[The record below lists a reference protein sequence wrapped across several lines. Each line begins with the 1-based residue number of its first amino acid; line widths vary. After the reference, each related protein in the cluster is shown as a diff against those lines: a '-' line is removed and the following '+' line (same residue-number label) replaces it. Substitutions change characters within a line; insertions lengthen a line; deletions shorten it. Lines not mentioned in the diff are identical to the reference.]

1 MNWRQ
6 LTILNPDH
14 LFDQARRLIRPP
26 SAGAPRQVD
35 LRRAISNAYY
45 GVFHFVLTAA
55 ADEFA
60 GVTQRA
66 SAQYAL
72 VYRHIDHRRFRE
84 LCNEIRKPSLP
95 GKYVA
100 LAPEAGFSQAMK
112 GFAAVAV
119 DLQLKRHLADYDPQ
133 SSYSPSDAAFAIDS
147 AVTAIQSFKSAV
159 REERKMFLTLL
170 VFPPR

>member
-1 MNWRQ
+1 
-6 LTILNPDH
+6 
-14 LFDQARRLIRPP
+14 
-26 SAGAPRQVD
+26 
-35 LRRAISNAYY
+35 
-45 GVFHFVLTAA
+45 
-55 ADEFA
+55 
-60 GVTQRA
+60 
-66 SAQYAL
+66 
-72 VYRHIDHRRFRE
+72 
-84 LCNEIRKPSLP
+84 
-95 GKYVA
+95 
-100 LAPEAGFSQAMK
+100 MK

>member
-1 MNWRQ
+1 MA
-6 LTILNPDH
+6 ILNPEH
-14 LFDQARRLIRPP
+14 LFDQARRLLKPTT
-26 SAGAPRQVD
+26 AGAPRQVD

-45 GVFHFVLTAA
+45 GVFHFILTAA

-66 SAQYAL
+66 TAQYAL
-72 VYRHIDHRRFRE
+72 VYRHIDHRSFRE

-95 GKYVA
+95 GKYAA
-100 LAPEAGFSQAMK
+100 LAPKAGFSQAMK
-112 GFAAVAV
+112 GFSAVAV

-133 SSYSPSDAAFAIDS
+133 STYNPSDAAFAIDS
-147 AVTAIQSFKSAV
+147 AVTAIQSFKGAG
-159 REERKMFLTLL
+159 REERKIFLSLL